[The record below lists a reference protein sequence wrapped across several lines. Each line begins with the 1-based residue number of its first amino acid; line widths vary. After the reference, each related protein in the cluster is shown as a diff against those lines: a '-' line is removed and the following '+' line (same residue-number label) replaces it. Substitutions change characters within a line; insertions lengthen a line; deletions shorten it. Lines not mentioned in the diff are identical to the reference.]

1 MDAVQQVV
9 HSGPDISSDLR
20 EENQFGRLT
29 SSDQLYLVF
38 AWVEMNTV
46 ITHAD
51 KLEEQLA
58 YLTLLGCLVLV
69 FELS

>member
-29 SSDQLYLVF
+29 SSDQLYLVL
-38 AWVEMNTV
+38 VEMNTV